1 MIIFRN
7 ENILFPKTLFKVVK
21 NFYFIPAAFRLQADG
36 FYDVVCKSPHWHTD
50 RIFEIALYK
59 MAARSTD
66 IESGR
71 PTKTDRNLLATKVE
85 GKRDAINIKDA
96 VKNDIKRW
104 RGKKKK
110 TGEKDGFD

>member
-1 MIIFRN
+1 MSSVS
-7 ENILFPKTLFKVVK
+7 L
-21 NFYFIPAAFRLQADG
+21 
-36 FYDVVCKSPHWHTD
+36 HTD
-50 RIFEIALYK
+50 TLTEFSKLHCTKWRQGAQTEN
-59 MAARSTD
+59 
-66 IESGR
+66 GR